1 MNAPETLTGV
11 SPLVTPLVQ
20 ALLARAPQMNFF
32 QFCQLIERLAPQRMS
47 LGTRDTPASELVR
60 FRPYSKVGFP
70 GTELAAVEFDHD
82 RPDRPPSVRTTFLG
96 LYGVNAAMPPH
107 LIDDIVLRR
116 EGHEEVMS
124 FLDLFNHRIATL
136 FYRTWRKYRYPSG
149 FERGTDDETSLD
161 LLCLAGF
168 GLGDKAGSAG
178 LPSARVLGLLGL
190 LTQRTR
196 TVEGL
201 AGVVALALPGA
212 GVQIVE
218 RFPVWVRLE
227 AQSGLRSGGSGVL
240 GRPETAGQGLGRGH
254 VLGRR
259 VRNRGEAVRLTLRPA
274 TPEQAHDLLPGA
286 LLHQELMSVLRVY
299 LGNKTDVVLRMEIS
313 AAVVPVLRLGPAHAH
328 AAGKG
333 HQGRL
338 AWTTLLKPAND
349 RVITIPLGRYEAI
362 PAETAARPTP
372 VGQAA

>member
-1 MNAPETLTGV
+1 MNAPQMPDGI
-11 SPLVTPLVQ
+11 TPLMQ

-32 QFCQLIERLAPQRMS
+32 QLCQLLDRLTPQDMG
-47 LGTRDTPASELVR
+47 LGTRDTPVGEAVR
-60 FRPYSKVGFP
+60 FRPYPKVGFP
-70 GTELAAVEFDHD
+70 GTELAAVESDPE
-82 RPDRPPSVRTTFLG
+82 RPDRPPTIRTTFLG
-96 LYGVNAAMPPH
+96 LYGVNAVMPPH

-116 EGHEEVMS
+116 EGHEEVMA

-149 FERGTDDETSLD
+149 FERGDDSTSRA

-178 LPSARVLGLLGL
+178 LPDARVLGLLGL

-212 GVQIVE
+212 AVKVDE
-218 RFPVWVRLE
+218 RFPVWVRLND
-227 AQSGLRSGGSGVL
+227 QPGLRSGGSE
-240 GRPETAGQGLGRGH
+240 GRLQTAGNGLGQGH

-259 VRNRGEAVRLTLRPA
+259 VMNRGEAVRVTLRPS
-274 TPEQAHDLLPGA
+274 TPDQAHDLLPGA
-286 LLHQELMSVLRVY
+286 PLHRELISMLRVY
-299 LGNKTDVVLRMEIS
+299 VGNKADVVLRMEVS
-313 AAVVPVLRLGPAHAH
+313 ASVVPILKLGPAHAQT
-328 AAGKG
+328 AGG
-333 HQGRL
+333 VHQGRL

-362 PAETAARPTP
+362 PTEVVARPAP
-372 VGQAA
+372 VGKAA

>member
-1 MNAPETLTGV
+1 MNTSDMHDAM
-11 SPLVTPLVQ
+11 TPLVR

-32 QFCQLIERLAPQRMS
+32 QLCQLLERLMPHGMG
-47 LGTRDTPASELVR
+47 LGARDTPAGETVR
-60 FRPYSKVGFP
+60 FRPYPKVGFP
-70 GTELAAVEFDHD
+70 GTEFAGVEFDQE
-82 RPDRPPSVRTTFLG
+82 RPDRPPTIRTTFLG
-96 LYGVNAAMPPH
+96 LYGVNAVMPPH

-149 FERGTDDETSLD
+149 FERGDDATSRA

-168 GLGDKAGSAG
+168 GLGDKAVSAG
-178 LPSARVLGLLGL
+178 LSGARVLGLLGL

-212 GVQIVE
+212 GVKVDE
-218 RFPVWVRLE
+218 RFPVWVRLHD
-227 AQSGLRSGGSGVL
+227 QPGLRSGGSL
-240 GRPETAGQGLGRGH
+240 GMREAAGQGLGQGH

-259 VRNRGEAVRLTLRPA
+259 VKNRGEAVRLTLRPSTA
-274 TPEQAHDLLPGA
+274 EQAHDLLPDA
-286 LLHQELMSVLRVY
+286 PLYQELISVLRVY
-299 LGNKTDVVLRMEIS
+299 VGNKADVVLRMEVS
-313 AAVVPVLRLGPAHAH
+313 AAVVPVLKLGPAHADSL
-328 AAGKG
+328 GKG

-362 PAETAARPTP
+362 PTENATRPAP

>member
-1 MNAPETLTGV
+1 
-11 SPLVTPLVQ
+11 
-20 ALLARAPQMNFF
+20 
-32 QFCQLIERLAPQRMS
+32 
-47 LGTRDTPASELVR
+47 
-60 FRPYSKVGFP
+60 
-70 GTELAAVEFDHD
+70 
-82 RPDRPPSVRTTFLG
+82 
-96 LYGVNAAMPPH
+96 VNAVMPPH

-149 FERGTDDETSLD
+149 FERDDDTTSRA

-168 GLGDKAGSAG
+168 GLGDKAGGAG
-178 LPSARVLGLLGL
+178 LPGARVLGLLGL

-212 GVQIVE
+212 GVKVDE
-218 RFPVWVRLE
+218 RFPVWVRLND
-227 AQSGLRSGGSGVL
+227 QPGLRSGGSL
-240 GRPETAGQGLGRGH
+240 STRETAGQGLGQGH

-259 VRNRGEAVRLTLRPA
+259 VRNRGEAVRLTLRPS
-274 TPEQAHDLLPGA
+274 TSEQAHDLLPDA
-286 LLHQELMSVLRVY
+286 PLYQELISMLRVY
-299 LGNKTDVVLRMEIS
+299 VGNKADVVLRMEVS
-313 AAVVPVLRLGPAHAH
+313 AAVVPVLKLGRAHAH
-328 AAGKG
+328 AIGKG

-362 PAETAARPTP
+362 PTENVARPAP

>member
-1 MNAPETLTGV
+1 MNTPDMPDAM
-11 SPLVTPLVQ
+11 TPLVR

-32 QFCQLIERLAPQRMS
+32 QLCQLLERLMPEGMS
-47 LGTRDTPASELVR
+47 LGARDTPAGETVR
-60 FRPYSKVGFP
+60 FRPYPKVGFP
-70 GTELAAVEFDHD
+70 GTELAGVEFDHE
-82 RPDRPPSVRTTFLG
+82 RPDRPPSIRTTFLG
-96 LYGVNAAMPPH
+96 LYGVNAVMPPH

-149 FERGTDDETSLD
+149 FERDDDTTSRA

-168 GLGDKAGSAG
+168 GLGDKAVSAG
-178 LPSARVLGLLGL
+178 LPGARVLGLLGL

-201 AGVVALALPGA
+201 AGVVALTVPGA
-212 GVQIVE
+212 GIKIDE
-218 RFPVWVRLE
+218 RFPVWVRLTDQ
-227 AQSGLRSGGSGVL
+227 AGLRSGGSLDTRESTGQCL
-240 GRPETAGQGLGRGH
+240 GQGH

-259 VRNRGEAVRLTLRPA
+259 VKNRGEAVRLTLRPSTA
-274 TPEQAHDLLPGA
+274 EQAHDLLPDA
-286 LLHQELMSVLRVY
+286 PLYQELISILRVY
-299 LGNKTDVVLRMEIS
+299 VGNKADVVLRMEVS
-313 AAVVPVLRLGPAHAH
+313 AAVVPTLKLGAAHVH
-328 AAGKG
+328 AAGKS

-362 PAETAARPTP
+362 PAENVARPAGI
-372 VGQAA
+372 GQAA

>member
-1 MNAPETLTGV
+1 MRQPEMPDV
-11 SPLVTPLVQ
+11 MTPFIR

-32 QFCQLIERLAPQRMS
+32 QLCQLLETLMPQGMS
-47 LGTRDTPASELVR
+47 LGASDTPAGESVR
-60 FRPYSKVGFP
+60 FRPYPKVGFP
-70 GTELAAVEFDHD
+70 CSELASVEFNHE
-82 RPDRPPSVRTTFLG
+82 RPDRPPTVRTTFLG
-96 LYGVNAAMPPH
+96 LYGVNAVMPPH

-136 FYRTWRKYRYPSG
+136 FYRSWRKYRYPSG
-149 FERGTDDETSLD
+149 FERGDDTTSRA

-168 GLGDKAGSAG
+168 GLGDKAAGAG
-178 LPSARVLGLLGL
+178 LPGASVLGLLGL

-201 AGVVALALPGA
+201 AGVVALSLPGA
-212 GVQIVE
+212 GVKVEE
-218 RFPVWVRLE
+218 RFPVWVRLSD
-227 AQSGLRSGGSGVL
+227 QPGLRSRGSSGPP
-240 GRPETAGQGLGRGH
+240 GTRETAGQGLGQGH

-259 VRNRGEAVRLTLRPA
+259 VKNRGEAVRLTLHPS
-274 TPEQAHDLLPGA
+274 TPEQAHDLLPDA
-286 LLHQELMSVLRVY
+286 PLYKELMSMLRVY
-299 LGNKTDVVLRMEIS
+299 LGNKADVVLRMEVS
-313 AAVVPVLRLGPAHAH
+313 AAVVPVLKLGPAHAH
-328 AAGKG
+328 ALGKG

-338 AWTTLLKPAND
+338 AWTALLKPAND

-362 PAETAARPTP
+362 PTEHVARPAP

>member
-1 MNAPETLTGV
+1 MNTPDMPDGM
-11 SPLVTPLVQ
+11 TPLVR

-32 QFCQLIERLAPQRMS
+32 QLCQLLERLMPQGMA
-47 LGTRDTPASELVR
+47 LGARDTPAGETVR
-60 FRPYSKVGFP
+60 FRPYPKMGFP
-70 GTELAAVEFDHD
+70 GTELADVEFDHE
-82 RPDRPPSVRTTFLG
+82 RPDRPPTIRTTFLG
-96 LYGVNAAMPPH
+96 LYGVNAVMPPH

-149 FERGTDDETSLD
+149 FERGDDATSRA

-168 GLGDKAGSAG
+168 GLGDKVASAG
-178 LPSARVLGLLGL
+178 VPGASVLGLLGL

-201 AGVVALALPGA
+201 AGVVALTLPGA
-212 GVQIVE
+212 GVKVDE
-218 RFPVWVRLE
+218 RFPVWVRLHN
-227 AQSGLRSGGSGVL
+227 QPGLRSGGSL
-240 GRPETAGQGLGRGH
+240 GTLREAVEQGLGQGH

-259 VRNRGEAVRLTLRPA
+259 VRSRGEAVRLTLRPS

-286 LLHQELMSVLRVY
+286 PLYQELISMLRVY
-299 LGNKTDVVLRMEIS
+299 VGNKADVVLRMEVS
-313 AAVVPVLRLGPAHAH
+313 AAVVPVLKLGPAHAH
-328 AAGKG
+328 AIGKG

-338 AWTTLLKPAND
+338 AWTALLKPAND
-349 RVITIPLGRYEAI
+349 RVITSPLGRYEAI
-362 PAETAARPTP
+362 PTEDVSRPAP

>member
-1 MNAPETLTGV
+1 MNAPQMPDGI
-11 SPLVTPLVQ
+11 TPLMQ

-32 QFCQLIERLAPQRMS
+32 QLCQLLDRLTPQDMG
-47 LGTRDTPASELVR
+47 LGTRDTPVGEAVR
-60 FRPYSKVGFP
+60 FRPYPKVGFP
-70 GTELAAVEFDHD
+70 GTELAAVESDPE
-82 RPDRPPSVRTTFLG
+82 RPDRPPTIRTTFLG
-96 LYGVNAAMPPH
+96 LYGVNAVMPPH

-116 EGHEEVMS
+116 EGHEEVMA

-149 FERGTDDETSLD
+149 FERGDDNTSRA

-178 LPSARVLGLLGL
+178 LPDARVLGLLGL

-212 GVQIVE
+212 AVKVDE
-218 RFPVWVRLE
+218 RFPVWVRLND
-227 AQSGLRSGGSGVL
+227 QPGLRSGGTVGKL
-240 GRPETAGQGLGRGH
+240 QTAGHGLGQGH

-259 VRNRGEAVRLTLRPA
+259 VMNRGEAVRVTLRPS
-274 TPEQAHDLLPGA
+274 TPDQAHDLLPGA
-286 LLHQELMSVLRVY
+286 PLHRELISMLRVY
-299 LGNKTDVVLRMEIS
+299 VGNKADVVLRMEVS
-313 AAVVPVLRLGPAHAH
+313 ASVVPILKLGPAHAQT
-328 AAGKG
+328 AGG
-333 HQGRL
+333 VHQGRL

-349 RVITIPLGRYEAI
+349 RVITIPMGRYEAI
-362 PAETAARPTP
+362 PTEVVARPAP
-372 VGQAA
+372 VGKAA